1 MSVLFLRTL
10 FTSDETTYD
19 KEFHVNPWYTAT
31 HGGVK
36 GKWEYS
42 NGNGFNL
49 NCMDCQD
56 EEVMN
61 WFLRGVKSWHDNGKE
76 DRKFKFYYARSS
88 NYRLGNCRK
97 THVDKSTALVEYN
110 KNKRG
115 KLEVPDSGKAN
126 WGKNNYYYLL
136 RKIDQRSVRLLCYLV

>member
-1 MSVLFLRTL
+1 
-10 FTSDETTYD
+10 
-19 KEFHVNPWYTAT
+19 
-31 HGGVK
+31 
-36 GKWEYS
+36 
-42 NGNGFNL
+42 
-49 NCMDCQD
+49 MDCQD